1 MVCLHNDKM
10 AKDLIT
16 CKKCGEEKPKE
27 TSFTKK
33 ENQVTCNE
41 CLEKAKS
48 RRATSTVDKLNA
60 LEKQINE
67 LKEKLDKEMQEKQ
80 YYQSKFESFADKYSS
95 LCIKIGE
102 LKFIDDIKKT
112 QKTQSDEISKLKK
125 LVESK

>member
-1 MVCLHNDKM
+1 M

-16 CKKCGEEKPKE
+16 CKKCGEEKLKE

-67 LKEKLDKEMQEKQ
+67 LKEKLDKEKQ
-80 YYQSKFESFADKYSS
+80 YY
-95 LCIKIGE
+95 
-102 LKFIDDIKKT
+102 
-112 QKTQSDEISKLKK
+112 
-125 LVESK
+125 